1 MSIMAALSDKGRHA
15 VTTTVDATLVE
26 AMHTLVEFKIGY
38 LVVLDAERHVEG
50 VLSERDI
57 IRALTEKGAATLALR
72 AGELMTAH
80 PITCAPEDEPK
91 DVLRDMNLHGFRHM
105 PVVDKGK
112 VVGIVSSRD
121 IIRHLLEQMGMDVT
135 TITRLQEMGIY

>member
-15 VTTTVDATLVE
+15 VTTTPDATIAE
-26 AMHTLVEFKIGY
+26 AGRTMVEFKIGY
-38 LVVLDAERHVEG
+38 LVVQDAEGHVLG

-57 IRALTEKGAATLALR
+57 IRVLAEKGAATLNMR
-72 AGELMTAH
+72 AEELMTAH
-80 PITCAPEDEPK
+80 PITCAPEDEPE

-121 IIRHLLEQMGMDVT
+121 IIRHLLEQMGMDVA
-135 TITRLQEMGIY
+135 TITKLQEMGIY